1 LRVEIKEQSM
11 EFEFSDEQN
20 TIRELAAQILTAEA
34 TSERAKAFEASGD
47 GYDRLVWSKLAEG
60 GLLGIAVPTEYD
72 GMGYGFSEL
81 CVLFEEVGR
90 RVAPV
95 PVLESLAL
103 AGLTIA
109 AHGTD
114 AQKEKWLRGV
124 VGGDSI
130 LTAALI
136 DAVSG
141 DLALPATTAT
151 AAGNGWVLDGAKR
164 FVAVAEDADVILLP
178 ASADGVLKWFLVESG
193 AAGLSVEANM
203 RASGM
208 AGYEVVLDGVKVAS
222 DGVLGGGDADGAAIA
237 AWLDERAL
245 VATAALQVGV
255 SAGALQMTSDYV
267 REREQFG
274 VPIGSFQAVQH
285 RCADCFIDVEAMRWT
300 MWRAAWMIS
309 DGRPALDE
317 ARIAKFW
324 AADGGSRVATAAQH
338 LHGGIGSDVDY
349 PIHRYFLWAK
359 SLELGFGSAVEQLVR
374 IGRDM
379 AVTGP
384 AA

>member
-1 LRVEIKEQSM
+1 M

-20 TIRELAAQILTAEA
+20 TIRELAGRILAAEA
-34 TSERAKAFEASGD
+34 TSERAKVFEAEGD
-47 GYDRLVWSKLAEG
+47 AYDRRVWSKLAEG
-60 GLLGIAVPTEYD
+60 GLLSIAVPAEYD
-72 GMGYGFSEL
+72 GMGYGFPEL

-95 PVLESLAL
+95 PVLESLLL
-103 AGLTIA
+103 AGATIA
-109 AHGTD
+109 EFGTD
-114 AQKEKWLRGV
+114 AQKDKWLRKLV
-124 VGGDSI
+124 SGDAI
-130 LTAALI
+130 LTAAPI

-151 AAGNGWVLDGAKR
+151 AKGAGFVLNGAKR
-164 FVAVAEDADVILLP
+164 FVVVAADADVILLP
-178 ASADGVLKWFLVESG
+178 AALGNETKWFLVAAG
-193 AAGLSVEANM
+193 AAGLSIEANLKL
-203 RASGM
+203 SGM
-208 AGYEVVLDGVKVAS
+208 AACEVRLDGVEVGA
-222 DGVLGGGDADGAAIA
+222 DAVLGAADADGAAIG
-237 AWLDERAL
+237 AWLEERAL

-255 SAGALQMTSDYV
+255 SAGALTMTSDYV

-300 MWRAAWMIS
+300 MWRAAWAIS

-324 AADGGSRVATAAQH
+324 AADGGSRVAAAAQH

-359 SLELGFGSAVEQLVR
+359 SLELGFGAAVHQLVK

-379 AVTGP
+379 ATSRP
-384 AA
+384 S